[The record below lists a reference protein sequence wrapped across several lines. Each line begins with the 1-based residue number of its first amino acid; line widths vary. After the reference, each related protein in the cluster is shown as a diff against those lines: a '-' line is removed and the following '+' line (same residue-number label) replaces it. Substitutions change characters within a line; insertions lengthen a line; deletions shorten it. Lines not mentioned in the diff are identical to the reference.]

1 SASPRRPSM
10 AACFPGIPVRGTSLP
25 ALPGTASCRLG
36 GRPKGRLYL
45 GRRASD
51 HVADRRSKR
60 HYLAPGCAYP
70 KIPRRAPSVP
80 TALTFSCRCALTSPC
95 LFHFL
100 FPGFLLR
107 LRLGNLNLEKSRLRP
122 PAALS
127 PKRGGNAR
135 RGLICR
141 SPCPLC
147 VKSSANQG
155 VSIATMIVIY
165 SAVPR

>member
-1 SASPRRPSM
+1 
-10 AACFPGIPVRGTSLP
+10 
-25 ALPGTASCRLG
+25 GTASCRLG

-107 LRLGNLNLEKSRLRP
+107 LRLGNLNLENNYSTSNYRTKHWCCRRGRTGTGRLR
-122 PAALS
+122 
-127 PKRGGNAR
+127 GGSAR
-135 RGLICR
+135 AGWRTLVLDSEDSER
-141 SPCPLC
+141 D
-147 VKSSANQG
+147 
-155 VSIATMIVIY
+155 
-165 SAVPR
+165 